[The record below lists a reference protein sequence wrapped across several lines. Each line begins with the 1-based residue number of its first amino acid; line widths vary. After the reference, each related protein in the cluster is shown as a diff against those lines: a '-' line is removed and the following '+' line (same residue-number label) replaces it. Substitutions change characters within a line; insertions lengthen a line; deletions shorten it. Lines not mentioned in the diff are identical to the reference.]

1 MPKDTSKYELYP
13 LCLCYHI
20 LISFAHTITCILFC
34 LDLETLLDLPALDN
48 MPNQCPK
55 LLNIYEGVKRH
66 WDIVKDLRY
75 KDGKYVYWNF
85 PRLPW
90 KERNK
95 DSTDVL
101 VADELHYD
109 TIENAGSLKGRQHCA
124 TKKRA
129 DGETICAK
137 TWNWK
142 KGKCFILFIDI
153 DMR

>member
-1 MPKDTSKYELYP
+1 MNTP
-13 LCLCYHI
+13 LPE
-20 LISFAHTITCILFC
+20 
-34 LDLETLLDLPALDN
+34 D

-66 WDIVKDLRY
+66 WDIVKKLRY
-75 KDGKYVYWNF
+75 KDGSYIYWTF

-109 TIENAGSLKGRQHCA
+109 TIENAGSLKERQHCA
-124 TKKRA
+124 TKMRS
-129 DGETICAK
+129 DEETICAK
-137 TWNWK
+137 TWNWR
-142 KGKCFILFIDI
+142 KGKCLLYNCF
-153 DMR
+153 DMRRYHTANDVFSLYTT